1 MSRFRSLGMVRKIAA
16 AAFWGAALLEAPVAD
31 TATDAQM
38 IERGAYLATAGDC
51 MSCHTSPGG
60 KAFAG
65 GLYMPTPFGQI
76 STPNITPD
84 KLTGIGEW
92 SDDEFYRA
100 MHEGIGRHNEYLY
113 PVFPFP
119 WFTKVTRDDAMAI
132 KAYLFSLAPQNAPR
146 KPLKLGFPFNIR
158 KSLAT
163 WRAAFFK
170 PETFKPDPNQS
181 AEINRGAYLVEGLGH
196 CGECHNHHNI
206 FGASD
211 WSGRLEGGEIEGW
224 YAPNITSDG
233 HQGIGSWSTDEI
245 VTFLK
250 SGSTPAAGV
259 ALGPMKET
267 IDASLRHLSEQDLHA
282 IAAYLKSVTGR
293 ETYKPAAP
301 RTARSDGAQ
310 TYLSY
315 CASCHQLDGTGVAGV
330 IPSLAGNGAVKAEGP
345 ENVVR
350 VILGGME
357 ARHGLAPMPAIG
369 VGMSD
374 REIADVVNYVRTSWE
389 NGAPANAGAGL
400 VGDLRAKTHTVLA
413 GNSTDGCPTVDPKL
427 RKIVDESGAWDKLK
441 GVPPPEMIDRID
453 AVVPKIKAAGGL
465 SDDEIV
471 NAMTAVYCSIGAP
484 DAASPAERAGMLGTF
499 SGLVYGQIKS
509 GTKPN

>member
-1 MSRFRSLGMVRKIAA
+1 ML
-16 AAFWGAALLEAPVAD
+16 
-31 TATDAQM
+31 
-38 IERGAYLATAGDC
+38 
-51 MSCHTSPGG
+51 
-60 KAFAG
+60 
-65 GLYMPTPFGQI
+65 TPFGEI

-119 WFTKVTRDDAMAI
+119 WFTKITRDDAVAI
-132 KAYLFSLAPQNAPR
+132 KAYLFSLAPENAQR

-158 KSLAT
+158 ESLAA

-170 PETFKPDPNQS
+170 PETFEPDPNHS

-206 FGASD
+206 FGASN

-233 HQGIGSWSTDEI
+233 HEGIGSWSNDQI
-245 VTFLK
+245 VTFLR
-250 SGSTPAAGV
+250 SGSTPTAGV

-267 IDASLRHLSEQDLHA
+267 IDASLQHLSEQDLHA
-282 IAAYLKSVTGR
+282 LAAYLKSVTGH
-293 ETYKPAAP
+293 ETYKPAGP
-301 RTARSDGAQ
+301 WTARTDGAQ

-315 CASCHQLDGTGVAGV
+315 CASCHQLDGLGVPGIIAA
-330 IPSLAGNGAVKAEGP
+330 LAGNGAVEAGGP

-350 VILGGME
+350 VVLGGME
-357 ARHGLAPMPAIG
+357 AAHGLAPMPAVG
-369 VGMSD
+369 AGMSD
-374 REIADVVNYVRTSWE
+374 QEIADVVNYIRTSWA

-400 VGDLRAKTHTVLA
+400 VGDLRAKTHTLLA
-413 GNSTDGCPTVDPKL
+413 GNLVGGCPTVDPKVAN
-427 RKIVDESGAWDKLK
+427 IVDNSGAQVRLK
-441 GVPPPEMIDRID
+441 GMHPADMIDQID
-453 AVVPKIKAAGGL
+453 AVLPKMKAAGSI
-465 SDDEIV
+465 SDDDIV
-471 NAMTAVYCSIGAP
+471 NALSAVYCSTALSS
-484 DAASPAERAGMLGTF
+484 AASPADRAAMLGTF